1 MNRIIH
7 GSALAGALAISS
19 ALIGCGS
26 SATATPG
33 TPATQRGC
41 REGAGDDVAQGA
53 RKAGQGIEEGAEVG
67 VAGVKQ
73 AGAAVG
79 GFIADGSSG
88 AEQRW
93 NERKQKTD
101 QEIAEGSAERKAE
114 NLPPCR

>member
-7 GSALAGALAISS
+7 GCALGSALAITS
-19 ALIGCGS
+19 ALVGC
-26 SATATPG
+26 SASPTPT
-33 TPATQRGC
+33 TPVTKRC
-41 REGAGDDVAQGA
+41 RESAGDDVAQGA

-79 GFIADGSSG
+79 GLIADGSSG

-93 NERKQKTD
+93 NEKKVKTD
-101 QEIAEGSAERKAE
+101 QEIAEGRAERRAE
-114 NLPPCR
+114 DLPPCP